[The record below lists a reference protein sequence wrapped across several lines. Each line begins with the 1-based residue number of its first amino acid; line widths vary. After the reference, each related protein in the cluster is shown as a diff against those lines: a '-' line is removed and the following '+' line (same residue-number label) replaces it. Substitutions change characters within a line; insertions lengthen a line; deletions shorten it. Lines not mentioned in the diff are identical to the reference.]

1 MLTSKY
7 QKVLFFL
14 NVFLK
19 NRQNKA
25 RQMKDKI
32 KEERHVNYA
41 SVIQFPFFRSYK
53 LTKHT

>member
-14 NVFLK
+14 NMFLK

-25 RQMKDKI
+25 RQTKDKI
-32 KEERHVNYA
+32 KEERHVTYA

>member
-14 NVFLK
+14 NMFLK

-25 RQMKDKI
+25 RQTKDKI

-41 SVIQFPFFRSYK
+41 SVIQFPFFRSHK